1 MKRNS
6 KEPSFNPDEPWVE
19 LPPLLKVSPGAAFE
33 LVDAMHKAGIPLRS
47 PGAKSAG
54 LFSGGKVNVTLSVP
68 ENFREEALSLIAQY
82 IGDDYRSTPA

>member
-1 MKRNS
+1 MKETSSN
-6 KEPSFNPDEPWVE
+6 PSFETDEPWVE
-19 LPPLLKVSPGAAFE
+19 LPPLLKASPGAAWK

-68 ENFREEALSLIAQY
+68 ESYRDEALSLIAQHF
-82 IGDDYRSTPA
+82 GNQ

>member
-1 MKRNS
+1 MKGTS
-6 KEPSFNPDEPWVE
+6 SDPSFETDETWVD

-54 LFSGGKVNVTLSVP
+54 LFSGGKVNVTISVP
-68 ENFREEALSLIAQY
+68 ESFQEEALSLFRQHF
-82 IGDDYRSTPA
+82 GDQ